1 MLTKIVL
8 IGPPGAGKS
17 SVGRALSK
25 ELSMPFIDSDS
36 EVEKIA
42 GKKISEIFVDDGEQI
57 FRKMEVDVVSKLLT
71 DFSGVIALG
80 GGAPI
85 TVETQHKLESCD
97 FPIVFIDVSISQAA
111 NRVGFNKDRPLL
123 LINPRQQ
130 WLNLMNDRR
139 PIYERLATVIV
150 SSDNKKP
157 AEVAKIISEKLKS
170 KL

>member
-1 MLTKIVL
+1 MLTKILL

-25 ELSMPFIDSDS
+25 ELSMPFVDSDS
-36 EVEKIA
+36 EIEKVA
-42 GKKISEIFVDDGEQI
+42 GKTISEIFVDDGEQV
-57 FRKMEVDVVSKLLT
+57 FRKMEVEIVGKLLT
-71 DFSGVIALG
+71 DFTGVIALG

-85 TVETQHKLESCD
+85 TLETQQKLESSD
-97 FPIVFIDVSISQAA
+97 FPIIFIDVSISQAA

-139 PIYERLATVIV
+139 PIYERLASEIV

-157 AEVAKIISEKLKS
+157 VEVAKIISEKLKS

>member
-25 ELSMPFIDSDS
+25 ELSMPFVDSDS
-36 EVEKIA
+36 EIEKVA
-42 GKKISEIFVDDGEQI
+42 GKTISEIFVDDGEQV
-57 FRKMEVDVVSKLLT
+57 FRKMEVEIVGKLLT
-71 DFSGVIALG
+71 DFTGVIALG

-85 TVETQHKLESCD
+85 TLETQQKLESND
-97 FPIVFIDVSISQAA
+97 FPIIFIDVSISQAA

-130 WLNLMNDRR
+130 WLNLMNNRR
-139 PIYERLATVIV
+139 PIYERLASEIV

-157 AEVAKIISEKLKS
+157 VEVAKIISEKLKS

>member
-1 MLTKIVL
+1 
-8 IGPPGAGKS
+8 
-17 SVGRALSK
+17 
-25 ELSMPFIDSDS
+25 MPFIDSDS
-36 EVEKIA
+36 EIEKVA
-42 GKKISEIFVDDGEQI
+42 GKTISEIFVDDGEQV
-57 FRKMEVDVVSKLLT
+57 FRKMEVEIVSKLLT
-71 DFSGVIALG
+71 DFTGVIALG

-85 TVETQHKLESCD
+85 TLETQQKLESSD
-97 FPIVFIDVSISQAA
+97 FPIIFIDVSISQAA

-139 PIYERLATVIV
+139 PIYERLASEIV

-157 AEVAKIISEKLKS
+157 VEVAKIISEKLKS

>member
-36 EVEKIA
+36 EIEKLT
-42 GKKISEIFVDDGEQI
+42 GKTISEIFVDDGEQI
-57 FRKMEVDVVSKLLT
+57 FRKLEVDVVSKLLT
-71 DFSGVIALG
+71 DFTGVIALG

-85 TVETQHKLESCD
+85 TMETQNKLESCD

-139 PIYERLATVIV
+139 PIYERLATEIV

-157 AEVAKIISEKLKS
+157 VEVAKIISEKLKS

>member
-25 ELSMPFIDSDS
+25 ELSMPFVDSDS
-36 EVEKIA
+36 EIEKVA
-42 GKKISEIFVDDGEQI
+42 GKTISEIFVDDGEQV
-57 FRKMEVDVVSKLLT
+57 FRKMEVEIVGKLLT
-71 DFSGVIALG
+71 DFTGVIALG

-85 TVETQHKLESCD
+85 TLETQQKLDSSD
-97 FPIVFIDVSISQAA
+97 FPIIFIDVSISQAA

-139 PIYERLATVIV
+139 PIYERLASEIV

-157 AEVAKIISEKLKS
+157 VEVAKIISEKLKS

>member
-36 EVEKIA
+36 EIEKLT
-42 GKKISEIFVDDGEQI
+42 GKTISEIFVDDGEQI
-57 FRKMEVDVVSKLLT
+57 FRKLEVDVVSKLLT
-71 DFSGVIALG
+71 DFTGVIALG

-85 TVETQHKLESCD
+85 TMETQHKLESYD

-139 PIYERLATVIV
+139 PIYERLATEIV

-157 AEVAKIISEKLKS
+157 VEVAKIISEKLKS

>member
-36 EVEKIA
+36 EIEKVA
-42 GKKISEIFVDDGEQI
+42 GKTIAEIFVDDGEQV
-57 FRKMEVDVVSKLLT
+57 FRKMEVEIVSKLLT
-71 DFSGVIALG
+71 DFTGVIALG

-85 TVETQHKLESCD
+85 TLETQQKLDSSD
-97 FPIVFIDVSISQAA
+97 FPIIFIDVSISQAA
-111 NRVGFNKDRPLL
+111 NRLGFNKDRPLL

-139 PIYERLATVIV
+139 PIYERLASEIV

-157 AEVAKIISEKLKS
+157 VEVAKIISEKLKS

>member
-36 EVEKIA
+36 EIEKLT
-42 GKKISEIFVDDGEQI
+42 GKTISEIFVDDGEQI
-57 FRKMEVDVVSKLLT
+57 FRKLEVDVVSKLLT
-71 DFSGVIALG
+71 DFTGVIALG

-85 TVETQHKLESCD
+85 TMETQNKLESCD

-111 NRVGFNKDRPLL
+111 NRFGFNKDRPLL

-139 PIYERLATVIV
+139 PIYERLATEIV

-157 AEVAKIISEKLKS
+157 VEVAKIISEKLKS
-170 KL
+170 KS

>member
-36 EVEKIA
+36 EIEKLT
-42 GKKISEIFVDDGEQI
+42 GKTISEIFVDDGEQI
-57 FRKMEVDVVSKLLT
+57 FRKLEVDVVSKLLT
-71 DFSGVIALG
+71 DFTGVIALG

-85 TVETQHKLESCD
+85 TMETQHKLESYD

-111 NRVGFNKDRPLL
+111 NRVGFNKNRPLL

-130 WLNLMNDRR
+130 WLNLMNERR
-139 PIYERLATVIV
+139 PIYERLATEIV

-157 AEVAKIISEKLKS
+157 VEVAKIISEKLKS

>member
-36 EVEKIA
+36 EIEKAA
-42 GKKISEIFVDDGEQI
+42 GKTISEIFVDDGEQV
-57 FRKMEVDVVSKLLT
+57 FRKMEVEIVGKLLT
-71 DFSGVIALG
+71 DFTGVIALG

-85 TVETQHKLESCD
+85 TLETQQKLESSD
-97 FPIVFIDVSISQAA
+97 FPIIFIDVSISQAA

-139 PIYERLATVIV
+139 PIYERLA
-150 SSDNKKP
+150 S
-157 AEVAKIISEKLKS
+157 
-170 KL
+170 

>member
-1 MLTKIVL
+1 
-8 IGPPGAGKS
+8 
-17 SVGRALSK
+17 
-25 ELSMPFIDSDS
+25 MPFIDSDS
-36 EVEKIA
+36 EIEKAA
-42 GKKISEIFVDDGEQI
+42 GKTISEIFVDDGEQV
-57 FRKMEVDVVSKLLT
+57 FRKMEVEIVSKLLT
-71 DFSGVIALG
+71 DFTGVIALG

-85 TVETQHKLESCD
+85 TLETQQKLESID
-97 FPIVFIDVSISQAA
+97 FPIIFIDVSISQAA

-139 PIYERLATVIV
+139 PIYERLASEIV

-157 AEVAKIISEKLKS
+157 VEVAKIISEKLKS

>member
-1 MLTKIVL
+1 MFTKILL

-36 EVEKIA
+36 EIEKAA
-42 GKKISEIFVDDGEQI
+42 GKTISEIFVDDGEQV
-57 FRKMEVDVVSKLLT
+57 FRKMEVEIVSKLLT
-71 DFSGVIALG
+71 DFTGVIALG

-85 TVETQHKLESCD
+85 TLETQQKLESSD
-97 FPIVFIDVSISQAA
+97 FPIIFIDVSISQAA

-139 PIYERLATVIV
+139 PIYERLASEIV
-150 SSDNKKP
+150 SSDNKRP
-157 AEVAKIISEKLKS
+157 VEVAKIISEKLKS

>member
-1 MLTKIVL
+1 MLNKIVL

-17 SVGRALSK
+17 SIGRSLSK
-25 ELSMPFIDSDS
+25 EMNMPFVDSDS
-36 EVEKIA
+36 EIEKITQ
-42 GKKISEIFVDDGEQI
+42 KKISEIFIDNGEPA
-57 FRKMEVDVVSKLLT
+57 FRKIEVEVVSNLLR

-85 TVETQHKLESCD
+85 NAEIQSKLERSD
-97 FPIVFIDVSISQAA
+97 FPIIFIDVSISQAA

-130 WLNLMNDRR
+130 WMNLMSERR
-139 PIYERLATVIV
+139 PIYERLATDTV
-150 SSDNKKP
+150 SSDSNKP
-157 AEVAKIISEKLKS
+157 AEVAKIIREKLVS